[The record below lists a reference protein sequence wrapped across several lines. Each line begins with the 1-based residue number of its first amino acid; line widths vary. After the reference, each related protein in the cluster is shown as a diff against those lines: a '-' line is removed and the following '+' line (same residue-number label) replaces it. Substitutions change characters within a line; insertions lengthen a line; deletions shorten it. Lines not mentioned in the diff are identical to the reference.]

1 MKTNR
6 LTFTLIV
13 CVVLFILQTSFLLIP
28 VHTIHLYNMMLQPLV
43 FVVLAVAV
51 FVFIG
56 HDARHIPGAYAAN
69 MVAILSILT
78 YGIVIL
84 ALSFL
89 FGAGT
94 NAMTADPTAVVH
106 SLWTRALI
114 VVSGEY
120 IRYKLI
126 KSADSHNRVAIICLL
141 TIALAYVHMDSIRL
155 FIHMEGVIAWAVF
168 FEDIFRPLVVSAV
181 ASYIAVRGSLLSVIL
196 VAFVYLMAP
205 YFLPVLPDITPIAFA
220 IISTGLVF
228 LTAIAYRFFIND
240 RLSALRLQ
248 EKRMVKYE
256 KKSVLSLA
264 LVGSFIILSISFF
277 MGAFPIYPIIALTD
291 SMSGT
296 FERGSIVFV
305 QRVPPGEAYVLVG
318 EGYVIHFRGPG
329 GVEYVHRVVDFR
341 LDAAGQR
348 QYITQGDAS
357 ELVDPFRVAQGEVLG
372 IARAVL
378 PFFGHPYIFFRSIT
392 RTITG

>member
-1 MKTNR
+1 
-6 LTFTLIV
+6 
-13 CVVLFILQTSFLLIP
+13 
-28 VHTIHLYNMMLQPLV
+28 MMLQPMV

-56 HDARHIPGAYAAN
+56 RDARHIPGAYAAN
-69 MVAILSILT
+69 MVVILSILT

-94 NAMTADPTAVVH
+94 NAMTASPTVVVH

-114 VVSGEY
+114 VVLGEY

-126 KSADSHNRVAIICLL
+126 KSADHHNRVVIICLL
-141 TIALAYVHMDSIRL
+141 TVALAYGHMDSIRL
-155 FIHMEGVIAWAVF
+155 FIHMEGVIAWAVI

-181 ASYIAVRGSLLSVIL
+181 ASYIAVRGSLLSVVL

-205 YFLPVLPDITPIAFA
+205 YLLPVLPDITPIAFA
-220 IISTGLVF
+220 IISTGLAF
-228 LTAIAYRFFIND
+228 LTAITYRFIAND
-240 RLSALRLQ
+240 RLWVLRLQ
-248 EKRMVKYE
+248 EKRMAKYE
-256 KKSVLSLA
+256 KKSVLGWA
-264 LVGSFIILSISFF
+264 FVGVFIVLTISFF
-277 MGAFPIYPIIALTD
+277 MGAFSIYPIVVLTG

-296 FERGSIVFV
+296 FERGSIIFV

-329 GVEYVHRVVDFR
+329 GVEYVHRVVDFK

-357 ELVDPFRVAQGEVLG
+357 EIVDPFHVAQGEVLG
-372 IARAVL
+372 IARAAL
-378 PFFGHPYIFFRSIT
+378 PLLGHPYIFFRSIT
-392 RTITG
+392 R